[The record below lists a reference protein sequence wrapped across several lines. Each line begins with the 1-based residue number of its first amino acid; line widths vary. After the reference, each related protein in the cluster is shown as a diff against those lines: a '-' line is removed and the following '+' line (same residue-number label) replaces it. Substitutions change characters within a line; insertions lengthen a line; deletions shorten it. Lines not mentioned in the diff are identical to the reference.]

1 MHNRSVLTEAIV
13 GWLVQL
19 LGDRTLRVVSKKI
32 FGPPERRALAEAMDE
47 AIRTFVAP
55 LPANQREH
63 VTRAI
68 VERFEMSP
76 VAVND
81 GGEGRSSVREALVE
95 NIREQLRPLADPD
108 IAVSGQSYFE
118 QIGLDPAHALKV
130 LPDLFIAALQRAAT
144 VNAGLAPLAAQLNA
158 DAVLAEV
165 RALRASGAAVPAGG
179 AVAPAGV
186 VAAPVGEGDVLA
198 LVRALEAVPSLAD
211 DAGRTSVIG
220 QLRRDIAATVRYDA
234 RARLHLLGLVRTC
247 DDHPGGVR
255 ELIEVLTFVEGDSL
269 PMRRVRE
276 IAAPWLRNGS
286 T

>member
-1 MHNRSVLTEAIV
+1 M
-13 GWLVQL
+13 
-19 LGDRTLRVVSKKI
+19 
-32 FGPPERRALAEAMDE
+32 
-47 AIRTFVAP
+47 
-55 LPANQREH
+55 
-63 VTRAI
+63 
-68 VERFEMSP
+68 
-76 VAVND
+76 
-81 GGEGRSSVREALVE
+81 
-95 NIREQLRPLADPD
+95 
-108 IAVSGQSYFE
+108 
-118 QIGLDPAHALKV
+118 
-130 LPDLFIAALQRAAT
+130 LPDLFITALQRAAT
-144 VNAGLAPLAAQLNA
+144 MNAGLAPLAAQLNA

-165 RALRASGAAVPAGG
+165 RALRASGAEVPAGG
-179 AVAPAGV
+179 AVAPAGGAV
-186 VAAPVGEGDVLA
+186 APVGGAVAPAGEGDVLA